1 MRNLGWAPTA
11 VRLGWLGLMYVT
23 VTYAAMIL
31 LGLAQIHVSQGSK
44 AGQIFQEVAAF
55 DRAVEDKRA
64 KRAALVKRQEE
75 LSAAID
81 SSRAQIYE
89 LAVTAGLAEDK
100 VRAAMDGGLVAGVD
114 PARVDLAKWAKWAAP
129 LRDWIAE
136 KERNATAITAL
147 EAQLSAVNDSLDH
160 VKGVVAGGG
169 GGDELDRVRYTVQ
182 TLQDLVPLYP
192 QAIFLP
198 VEVLTLLLTLAMGA
212 LGATLQATRQMVE
225 GFGDGGEADCPL
237 GCFLFRPFQGMVTAC
252 VVYIV
257 FKAGQVTISTG
268 DTEALNPF
276 FVSFVGI
283 VSGMFTSEAY
293 QMIGRA
299 ARGLL
304 RSAGGD
310 EGARWGFGLAAAM
323 AAQGITPERMAA
335 DLGRDPS
342 EVQGWMDEKS
352 PVSSADQAVVAAY
365 LRLRPRA
372 LFTSEAP
379 QDGGKAEIAAVPS

>member
-1 MRNLGWAPTA
+1 MRNLGWAPMA
-11 VRLGWLGLMYVT
+11 VRLGWLGMMYVT

-31 LGLAQIHVSQGSK
+31 LGLAQIHVSQGTK

-64 KRAALVKRQEE
+64 KRAALVERQEE

-81 SSRAQIYE
+81 ASRAQVYE

-100 VRAAMDGGLVAGVD
+100 VLAAMDGGLVAGVD
-114 PARVDLAKWAKWAAP
+114 PARVDLAKWAKGAVP

-136 KERNATAITAL
+136 KERNATVLAAL

-160 VKGVVAGGG
+160 VKGVVAGGS

-212 LGATLQATRQMVE
+212 LGATLQATREMVE
-225 GFGDGGEADCPL
+225 GSGNGGEADCPL

-323 AAQGITPERMAA
+323 AAQGISPERMAV

-342 EVQGWMDEKS
+342 EVQGWVDEKA
-352 PVSSADQAVVAAY
+352 PVSAADQAVVAAY